1 MNICFFE
8 QFGENY
14 EDEQKIFETN
24 VNAVPIRKDMVVIEN
39 EMYAVKELVYCYD
52 AENVEPT
59 AEVFVR
65 KARTI
70 I

>member
-14 EDEQKIFETN
+14 NDEQKIFETN
-24 VNAVPIRKDMVVIEN
+24 VNTVPIRKDMVVIEN